1 MKEMIQTHDDLLDML
16 DDLLREP
23 TAFWNGFYADR
34 DRRIPFFVNKPDEN
48 LVQYFERGLFA
59 PGHVLELGC
68 GPGRNALYFAR
79 QGCTVTAVDLSRE
92 SLDWARERAQEEQL
106 DVDFI
111 ERNIFDF
118 PLVKEAYDIVY
129 DSGCFHHI
137 APHRRRDY
145 LTLVT
150 DSLKDGGHFALT
162 CFIEGGELGGSDISD
177 WEVYRTRSLNGGLG
191 FTEEKLRLVFA
202 DFDVIEIRPM
212 LMMPASATTF
222 GRTGLWTAV
231 FQKKHDNGP
240 LLYKKNVAT

>member
-34 DRRIPFFVNKPDEN
+34 DKRIPFFVNKPDEN
-48 LVQYFERGLFA
+48 LVRYFERDIIT

-79 QGCTVTAVDLSRE
+79 QGCTVTAVDLSCE
-92 SLDWARERAQEEQL
+92 SLAWARERAQEEQL
-106 DVDFI
+106 EIEFI
-111 ERNIFDF
+111 EQNIFALTIAEGSCD
-118 PLVKEAYDIVY
+118 VIY

-145 LTLVT
+145 LKLVT
-150 DSLKDGGHFALT
+150 DSLTDGGYFALT

-191 FTEEKLRLVFA
+191 FTEEKLRLIFA
-202 DFDVIEIRPM
+202 DFDVVEIRPM
-212 LMMPASATTF
+212 LMMPVSATTF
-222 GRTGLWTAV
+222 GLSGLWTAL
-231 FQKKHDNGP
+231 FQRK
-240 LLYKKNVAT
+240 AR

>member
-34 DRRIPFFVNKPDEN
+34 DKRIPFFVNKPDEN
-48 LVQYFERGLFA
+48 LVQYFERALFA

-106 DVDFI
+106 EIEFI
-111 ERNIFDF
+111 EQNIFELTIAEGSCD
-118 PLVKEAYDIVY
+118 VIY

-137 APHRRRDY
+137 APHRRLDY
-145 LTLVT
+145 LKLVT
-150 DSLKDGGHFALT
+150 DSLTDGGYFALT
-162 CFIEGGELGGSDISD
+162 CFIEGGDFGGSDISD

-191 FTEEKLRLVFA
+191 FTEEKLRLIFA
-202 DFDVIEIRPM
+202 DFDVVEIRPM
-212 LMMPASATTF
+212 LMMPVSATTF
-222 GRTGLWTAV
+222 GLSGLWTAL
-231 FQKKHDNGP
+231 FQRK
-240 LLYKKNVAT
+240 AR

>member
-1 MKEMIQTHDDLLDML
+1 MKELIQTHDDLLDML

-34 DRRIPFFVNKPDEN
+34 DKRIPFFVNKPDEN
-48 LVQYFERGLFA
+48 LVRYFERGIIT

-79 QGCTVTAVDLSRE
+79 QGCTVTAVDLSRQ

-106 DVDFI
+106 EIEFI
-111 ERNIFDF
+111 EQNIFELTIAEGSCD
-118 PLVKEAYDIVY
+118 VIY

-145 LTLVT
+145 LKLVT
-150 DSLKDGGHFALT
+150 DSLTDGGYFALT
-162 CFIEGGELGGSDISD
+162 CFIEGGDFGGSDISD

-191 FTEEKLRLVFA
+191 FTEEKLRLIFA
-202 DFDVIEIRPM
+202 DFDVVEIRPM
-212 LMMPASATTF
+212 LMMPVSATTF
-222 GRTGLWTAV
+222 GLSGLWTAL
-231 FQKKHDNGP
+231 FQRK
-240 LLYKKNVAT
+240 AR